1 MLPAVVTD
9 RVRPGNCFAPFHWND
24 AFGEY
29 LSINAVT
36 NDAVDPISLQPEF
49 KACAVALTKVAVAQ
63 PDSSNGR
70 DRDDA
75 ARETSLPRVDALAEL
90 LGMANEPTPQFG
102 PLGRSYLAGL
112 IAGLRSDTGAHRRC
126 THPAD

>member
-36 NDAVDPISLQPEF
+36 NDAVDPVSQQPEY
-49 KACAVALTKVAVAQ
+49 KACAVTLTKVSVATGNLARVQ
-63 PDSSNGR
+63 TSRINPSRWKSACRSS
-70 DRDDA
+70 
-75 ARETSLPRVDALAEL
+75 THSPRY
-90 LGMANEPTPQFG
+90 LG
-102 PLGRSYLAGL
+102 
-112 IAGLRSDTGAHRRC
+112 
-126 THPAD
+126 